1 MNKQRELFTMP
12 SSGSITIPEL
22 YEQQKEELLQ
32 QRLELLNEYSKII
45 DIDASNKY
53 DKIELKRFQYHYLA
67 LSLGSVI
74 ALLILSR
81 LYIGHKPE
89 IKLSI

>member
-1 MNKQRELFTMP
+1 MNKERELFTMP

-32 QRLELLNEYSKII
+32 QRLELLNEYNKII
-45 DIDASNKY
+45 DINTSNKY
-53 DKIELKRFQYHYLA
+53 DKIDLKRFQYEYLA

-81 LYIGHKPE
+81 LYIGHKSE